1 MLLTGARIV
10 TAGRVLD
17 PGWLRIDGGRI
28 VDVGAGAPSTVGDER
43 HELRRKWVV
52 PGFIDLHMHGGGGH
66 ATLSADPAEIA
77 SAAAFHRAH
86 GTTGSLASIVSAPL
100 GEMLAAL
107 EAVRDAVPSVIGSH
121 LEGPFLNPARAG
133 AHDPAHLL
141 RPDPATF
148 ARMLDAAGGTLRVTT
163 VAPELPG
170 GMELVRQAVAAGVV
184 VAVGHSD
191 ADHEQASAAFDAGAS
206 LVTHMF
212 NAMRPWHH
220 REPGLVG
227 AALTRAD
234 VVCELI
240 NDGIHLHDATA
251 RVAFDAAGPARIALV
266 TDAIPAA
273 GAGDG
278 ELRLGTADVHV
289 SGAAARLADG
299 QTLAGSTLTLDV
311 AFRRTVRELDMP
323 IEGAVR
329 ASSTTPARVLG
340 LADRVGSVEAGRDAD
355 LVVLTED
362 LAVDA
367 VMSGGRWITSGR
379 LFHI

>member
-1 MLLTGARIV
+1 M
-10 TAGRVLD
+10 
-17 PGWLRIDGGRI
+17 
-28 VDVGAGAPSTVGDER
+28 
-43 HELRRKWVV
+43 

-66 ATLSADPAEIA
+66 ATLSADPTEIA

-100 GEMLAAL
+100 SEMLAAL

-141 RPDPATF
+141 PPDPATF
-148 ARMLDAAGGTLRVTT
+148 ERMLDAAGGTLRVIT

-170 GMELVRQAVAAGVV
+170 GIELVRQAAAAGVV

-191 ADHEQASAAFDAGAS
+191 ASHDEASAAFDAGAS
-206 LVTHMF
+206 LVTHLF

-251 RVAFDAAGPARIALV
+251 KVAFEAAGRGRIALV
-266 TDAIPAA
+266 TDAIAAA
-273 GAGDG
+273 GTGDG
-278 ELRLGTADVHV
+278 EHRLGSAGVHV
-289 SGAAARLADG
+289 QRRRRPPRRRSDAGRQHPHHGRGVPEGGSRAR
-299 QTLAGSTLTLDV
+299 
-311 AFRRTVRELDMP
+311 R
-323 IEGAVR
+323 
-329 ASSTTPARVLG
+329 
-340 LADRVGSVEAGRDAD
+340 ADRGCRPCIVDDPGSRPRHRGPGRIPRGRPRRRSPCPDRGPGRGRGD
-355 LVVLTED
+355 
-362 LAVDA
+362 
-367 VMSGGRWITSGR
+367 GRWTVDNVG
-379 LFHI
+379 